1 MILARH
7 LPMSGPGRSRA
18 ADCCEAIGRKGQSG
32 MSGEKKVAE
41 RVGFEPTRR
50 LPAYG
55 ISNAAPSAG
64 LGDLSGLLVRDW
76 NDSGQATVSHGR

>member
-1 MILARH
+1 MRI
-7 LPMSGPGRSRA
+7 
-18 ADCCEAIGRKGQSG
+18 KG
-32 MSGEKKVAE
+32 KVAE

-64 LGDLSGLLVRDW
+64 LGDLSGLPAHEAEHLPARGGFPPDIVR
-76 NDSGQATVSHGR
+76 NPM